1 MWVKGKPAGLVC
13 QDLGGVVWSQVR
25 PESKTEVRP
34 QWTDRDVDPCLRIS
48 GRLLKGF
55 PQWQNFVLKNYH
67 GLGWRVGRGAVE
79 VADQLGRYQ
88 ISSWARWVLLGQR
101 WKEVDTFEKSWRA
114 NGWTCW
120 MVVLGVRGE
129 TSQERALFLDGWWCQ
144 GLGQEAKR
152 RSLDHDGCF
161 GQVEF
166 ASLEKLTAA
175 HVGDPMYGALAQGS
189 LRPMLVCGT
198 ISGNATWLTVI
209 VLWGMFI
216 MGQVRTQDHSQERK
230 QMDCPGYLMQ
240 QAELLHWAAE
250 KNNWFIFLLLLYDKI
265 LTKQYLVWVVD
276 KMGLCVY
283 SWDVSYVSNSYLLD
297 PKASSPQSASETSN
311 IKGRYWVLIHW
322 SQISCPVTR
331 AWVFGTTVFSFSD
344 FGHSKHTHLRSTQG
358 RGRTVFL
365 SFSVMSTS
373 SLVPSKVISFFIP
386 TALMKAT

>member
-1 MWVKGKPAGLVC
+1 
-13 QDLGGVVWSQVR
+13 
-25 PESKTEVRP
+25 
-34 QWTDRDVDPCLRIS
+34 
-48 GRLLKGF
+48 
-55 PQWQNFVLKNYH
+55 
-67 GLGWRVGRGAVE
+67 
-79 VADQLGRYQ
+79 
-88 ISSWARWVLLGQR
+88 
-101 WKEVDTFEKSWRA
+101 
-114 NGWTCW
+114 
-120 MVVLGVRGE
+120 
-129 TSQERALFLDGWWCQ
+129 
-144 GLGQEAKR
+144 
-152 RSLDHDGCF
+152 
-161 GQVEF
+161 
-166 ASLEKLTAA
+166 
-175 HVGDPMYGALAQGS
+175 MYGALAQGS

-322 SQISCPVTR
+322 SQISCPVIR
-331 AWVFGTTVFSFSD
+331 AWVFGTTVFSFNN

-373 SLVPSKVISFFIP
+373 SLVPSKVISFFIH
-386 TALMKAT
+386 TALMKAA